1 VRHREITHE
10 YQQVMRVPLI
20 RGRLLGFSDREDAA
34 PVVLINATF
43 ARMHFDGQD
52 PIGQRIAYDLL
63 PDSTSTWRTIVGVV
77 GDERQGTLGELPRPE
92 VIAPYSQEPRNAM
105 ILVMRARRDPRDLA
119 EPVRRIVADLDRHLA
134 ISSIRTM
141 EDVRSASLARDRF
154 LTVLMLSFAGV
165 GLTLGLVGV
174 YGVVAQLARRRTREL
189 GIRVALGARAG
200 QLQWLVVRHGVV
212 LTAAGIAAGL
222 IMALVTTRWMRSLL
236 FDVAPLDP
244 VTFVA
249 VPLLV
254 LGTAVA
260 ASWLPAARASRA
272 DPCQVLRA
280 D

>member
-1 VRHREITHE
+1 
-10 YQQVMRVPLI
+10 
-20 RGRLLGFSDREDAA
+20 
-34 PVVLINATF
+34 
-43 ARMHFDGQD
+43 
-52 PIGQRIAYDLL
+52 
-63 PDSTSTWRTIVGVV
+63 
-77 GDERQGTLGELPRPE
+77 
-92 VIAPYSQEPRNAM
+92 
-105 ILVMRARRDPRDLA
+105 
-119 EPVRRIVADLDRHLA
+119 
-134 ISSIRTM
+134 
-141 EDVRSASLARDRF
+141 
-154 LTVLMLSFAGV
+154 MLSFAGV

-212 LTAAGIAAGL
+212 LTGTGIAVGL
-222 IMALVTTRWMRSLL
+222 LMAMVATRGMRSLL

-254 LGTAVA
+254 LATAIA
-260 ASWLPAARASRA
+260 ASWIPAARASRA